1 MPAKHCCPKQRF
13 AKRIARD
20 SKQTQ
25 EEAVKD
31 GYIARDEIE
40 ILYFKTIEKNVLQFY
55 CFFFGSFTT
64 PLQGRS
70 LNLSSGNLGIVCL
83 QQSCISSKLLNM
95 FSSCQ
100 VTKI

>member
-31 GYIARDEIE
+31 GYIAGDEIE

-55 CFFFGSFTT
+55 CFFFSE
-64 PLQGRS
+64 
-70 LNLSSGNLGIVCL
+70 V
-83 QQSCISSKLLNM
+83 LLHRY
-95 FSSCQ
+95 
-100 VTKI
+100 KAGL